1 VDPHRS
7 VSDKRTVWYSY
18 ALVRVVPRVERG
30 EFLNTGAV
38 LFAREE
44 RFLACRMEIDSGRLL
59 ALAPDLDFSAV
70 ERHLRT
76 FEAICDGRPE
86 GGPVAVLPPAERFLW
101 LVAPRST
108 IIQTSPVHVGRTT
121 DAPRA
126 LDDLVERLVRAPARL
141 PQGATAGDGA

>member
-1 VDPHRS
+1 MVPHRS
-7 VSDKRTVWYSY
+7 ASDKRIVWYSY

-44 RFLACRMEIDSGRLL
+44 RYLACRMEIDASRLQ
-59 ALAPDLDFSAV
+59 ALAPDLDLSAV

-86 GGPVAVLPPAERFLW
+86 GGPVAVLPAAERFLW

-121 DAPRA
+121 DPRQA
-126 LDDLVERLVRAPARL
+126 LDDLVERLVRPPASS
-141 PQGATAGDGA
+141 PQEATAGDGA